1 MLFFHYRSSLR
12 KHFMLPF
19 SLEPDEESLDYRDEE
34 IPIPVFPRDKLRV
47 IEKVGEGHF
56 GDVHLCEVLDTE
68 SDYDKLVV
76 LHTLRTISFKNE
88 FDGEIK
94 ALSRLRDANVS
105 KLLGAC
111 LETEP
116 LCAVREYASMGDLCQ
131 FLQDHVAES
140 ATPLAPSA
148 SALR

>member
-1 MLFFHYRSSLR
+1 
-12 KHFMLPF
+12 MLPF
-19 SLEPDEESLDYRDEE
+19 SPEPDAESLDYRDEE
-34 IPIPVFPRDKLRV
+34 VPMPVFPREKLRV

-56 GDVHLCEVLDTE
+56 GEVHLCEVLDAGME
-68 SDYDKLVV
+68 CNKFVV
-76 LHTLRTISFKNE
+76 LHTLRTISFKDE
-88 FDGEIK
+88 FEREVK

-111 LETEP
+111 LDTEP
-116 LCAVREYASMGDLCQ
+116 YCAVREYAPMGDLCQ
-131 FLQDHVAES
+131 YLQDHVAES